1 MFKLKSA
8 LILVTKLVVFSLFVL
23 VNLLSSVCSK
33 KFLSDF
39 SKTSEIN

>member
-8 LILVTKLVVFSLFVL
+8 LILVTKLVVSLLFGV
-23 VNLLSSVCSK
+23 VDLLSSVCSK